1 MGSESTRHE
10 IEMAITR
17 ILQGTP
23 MRVDRARQ
31 LSIAAVAEEAGVS
44 NATIHNRHP
53 DMAEQIRRILK
64 EGREAIMT
72 EHDAHIANLRRQLG
86 EIRKA
91 LRKRDDQIRRI
102 KTVNLL
108 LATEVQ
114 ALREELEEPGVP
126 PREKQSRPGI
136 DGAGNQG

>member
-10 IEMAITR
+10 IESAITR

-23 MRVDRARQ
+23 RRIDRVRQ
-31 LSIAAVAEEAGVS
+31 LSIAAVAEEAGIS

-53 DMAEQIRRILK
+53 DMAERIRRILK
-64 EGREAIMT
+64 EGREAVMA
-72 EHDAHIANLRRQLG
+72 EHDVEVANLQRRLA

-91 LRKRDDQIRRI
+91 LRKRDDEIRRL

-108 LATEVQ
+108 LAKEIQ
-114 ALREELEEPGVP
+114 ALREELEEPRVP
-126 PREKQSRPGI
+126 PREKQSRPCI
-136 DGAGNQG
+136 DGARSQG